1 VFISLLQA
9 MSHCT
14 IDALT
19 SSMPKQGHG
28 NIQTVFALS
37 PMAGEW
43 GTAADI
49 LDLGPDHIK
58 QHRLQTSDVL
68 WSIG

>member
-1 VFISLLQA
+1 
-9 MSHCT
+9 
-14 IDALT
+14 
-19 SSMPKQGHG
+19 MPKQGHG